1 MELKRYEP
9 IMVKDALEGTVWKN
23 LIHYLDGTVGRQ
35 SFTFTS
41 DVKANSLLQLEK
53 KIPECFLICK
63 TFCITLVPKLYAFN
77 HVVLGAVV
85 EDRILDRAQ
94 VADLAQMPPKDSLLG
109 EIVALLNMPSQ
120 KMSQLLNHNQQSL
133 SQNLSQ
139 YVKDQ
144 GKETE

>member
-1 MELKRYEP
+1 MELLVANRSLSRQMLKPIAYFNSKKRSQN
-9 IMVKDALEGTVWKN
+9 VS
-23 LIHYLDGTVGRQ
+23 
-35 SFTFTS
+35 SFVRRF
-41 DVKANSLLQLEK
+41 
-53 KIPECFLICK
+53 FL
-63 TFCITLVPKLYAFN
+63 TLVSKLCALN

>member
-41 DVKANSLLQLEK
+41 NVKANSLLQLEK

-63 TFCITLVPKLYAFN
+63 TFFLSLYQN
-77 HVVLGAVV
+77 YVLL
-85 EDRILDRAQ
+85 IMLF
-94 VADLAQMPPKDSLLG
+94 
-109 EIVALLNMPSQ
+109 
-120 KMSQLLNHNQQSL
+120 
-133 SQNLSQ
+133 
-139 YVKDQ
+139 
-144 GKETE
+144 